1 MNMSEEVRIYASR
14 EKVFA
19 ALNDPVILRQA
30 IPGCEELEQISDAEL
45 KATVKAKVG
54 PVTAKFQG
62 SVNLSD
68 INPPESY
75 TITGEGNGGP
85 AGFAKG
91 VARVRLA
98 EDGDATILFYEV
110 NAQVGGKLAQVGW
123 RLIEGSSKKLAREFF
138 ENFSDLVDQTDT
150 PPADIPVQAAPPPQS
165 ETLLWT
171 ELAIVAAIILTGSIG

>member
-1 MNMSEEVRIYASR
+1 MKMSEEIRIYASR

-30 IPGCEELEQISDAEL
+30 IPGCEELDQISDAEL

-75 TITGEGNGGP
+75 TITGEGTGGP

-110 NAQVGGKLAQVGW
+110 NAEVGGKLAQVGW

-150 PPADIPVQAAPPPQS
+150 PPVDIPVQAAPHPQS

-171 ELAIVAAIILTGSIG
+171 ELAIVAAIILTGSVG

>member
-1 MNMSEEVRIYASR
+1 MNMSEEIRIYASR

-68 INPPESY
+68 INPPESS
-75 TITGEGNGGP
+75 
-85 AGFAKG
+85 ACK
-91 VARVRLA
+91 
-98 EDGDATILFYEV
+98 
-110 NAQVGGKLAQVGW
+110 
-123 RLIEGSSKKLAREFF
+123 
-138 ENFSDLVDQTDT
+138 
-150 PPADIPVQAAPPPQS
+150 
-165 ETLLWT
+165 
-171 ELAIVAAIILTGSIG
+171 